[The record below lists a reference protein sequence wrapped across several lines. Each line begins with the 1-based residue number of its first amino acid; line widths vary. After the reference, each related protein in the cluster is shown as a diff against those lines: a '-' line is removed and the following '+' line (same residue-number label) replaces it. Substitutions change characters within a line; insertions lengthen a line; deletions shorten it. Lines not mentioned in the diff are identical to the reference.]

1 MDTDK
6 KIALISGG
14 TSGIGLAAADF
25 LMQRGWNVVLSGRN
39 KERGRAAATFLAKNE
54 GEVRYIQG
62 DVSCDQDCAEMTEQ
76 TVAAFGHLDGLVTS
90 AGYYKENLLE
100 QTSPHEVQ
108 QMFATNVYGT
118 MSLCRYSLP
127 HLKKSGGAI
136 VTVASDA
143 GIQGNVA
150 CSVYGATKGAVVAF
164 TKSLALETAPYQ
176 VRVNCVC
183 PGDVVTPLLEKQ
195 LHQNPELTLA
205 DIKEHYPLFR
215 LASPPEI
222 GKAIAFLLSNDA
234 SFITAV
240 ALPVDGGLTSW

>member
-14 TSGIGLAAADF
+14 TSGIGLAAADI

-127 HLKKSGGAI
+127 HLKKRRCHCYGGQRCWYSG
-136 VTVASDA
+136 
-143 GIQGNVA
+143 
-150 CSVYGATKGAVVAF
+150 
-164 TKSLALETAPYQ
+164 
-176 VRVNCVC
+176 
-183 PGDVVTPLLEKQ
+183 
-195 LHQNPELTLA
+195 
-205 DIKEHYPLFR
+205 
-215 LASPPEI
+215 
-222 GKAIAFLLSNDA
+222 
-234 SFITAV
+234 
-240 ALPVDGGLTSW
+240 